1 MTTAMLKITP
11 LHPCLAAEVTGLDLV
26 NGPDDRDFAAVKA
39 AFDDYSVLVYRDQ
52 DISDEQQIRFTK
64 RFGPLEGTK
73 VGTPGAGSPIALISN
88 LDAKGDIVPP
98 DHRQIINGRANGVWH
113 ADSSFKEIPAWA
125 SMLSG
130 RIIARKGG
138 NTEFASMR
146 AAYRDLP
153 ERLRQAVAGRVA
165 LHHYAYGRDR
175 IDPTLVTD
183 AERTLLPPVR
193 QGLVLDRA
201 ALGKSLYVGAHTKS
215 IEGMDEAESAALI
228 EDLKAFATQ
237 EQYVYSHVWRP
248 RDMVM
253 WDNFA
258 VVHRAMP
265 YDAASEKRHM
275 VRTTLA
281 GWSTLPN

>member
-1 MTTAMLKITP
+1 MLKITP
-11 LHPCLAAEVTGLDLV
+11 LHPCLAAEVKGLDLV
-26 NGPDDRDFAAVKA
+26 NGPGDRDFEAVRA

-52 DISDEQQIRFTK
+52 DITDARQIRFTK

-73 VGTPGAGSPIALISN
+73 VGTPGAGSPLALISN
-88 LDAKGDIVPP
+88 LDADGNIVPP
-98 DHRQIINGRANGVWH
+98 NHRQIINGKANGVWH

-153 ERLRQAVAGRVA
+153 EPLKKAIAGRVA
-165 LHHYAYGRDR
+165 LHHYAHGRDT
-175 IDPTLVTD
+175 IDPNLATD
-183 AERTLLPPVR
+183 AERTRLPPVR
-193 QGLVLDRA
+193 QALVLDRG
-201 ALGKSLYVGAHTKS
+201 ALGKSLYVGAHTKCV
-215 IEGMDEAESAALI
+215 EGMEEAESDTLI
-228 EDLKAFATQ
+228 ERLKAFATQ
-237 EQYVYSHVWRP
+237 EKYVYSHVWRP
-248 RDMVM
+248 HDMVM

-265 YDAASEKRHM
+265 YDMEREKRHM

-281 GWSTLPN
+281 GWSTLAT

>member
-1 MTTAMLKITP
+1 MLEITP

-26 NGPDDRDFAAVKA
+26 NGPNDQDFEAVRA
-39 AFDDYSVLVYRDQ
+39 AFDRYSVLVYRDQ

-73 VGTPGAGSPIALISN
+73 VGTPGAGSPLALITN
-88 LDAKGDIVPP
+88 LDSDGNILPP
-98 DHRQIINGRANGVWH
+98 NHRQIINGRANGVWH
-113 ADSSFKEIPAWA
+113 ADSSFKETPAWA

-130 RIIARKGG
+130 RIVAKKDG
-138 NTEFASMR
+138 NTQFASMR

-153 ERLRQAVAGRVA
+153 EGLKQAIDGRAA
-165 LHHYAYGRDR
+165 LHHYAHGRDR

-193 QGLVLDRA
+193 QAMVLDRDG
-201 ALGKSLYVGAHTKS
+201 LGKSLYVGAHTKS
-215 IEGMDEAESAALI
+215 VEGMDAAESEALI
-228 EDLKAFATQ
+228 EELKAFATQ
-237 EQYVYSHVWRP
+237 EKYVYSHVWRP
-248 RDMVM
+248 HDMVM

-265 YDAASEKRHM
+265 YDAEREKRHM

-281 GWSTLPN
+281 GWSTLPT

>member
-1 MTTAMLKITP
+1 MLKITP

-26 NGPDDRDFAAVKA
+26 KGPDERDFETVRA
-39 AFDDYSVLVYRDQ
+39 AFDQYSVLVYRDQ
-52 DISDEQQIRFTK
+52 DITDEQQIRFTK

-73 VGTPGAGSPIALISN
+73 VGTPGAGSPIALITN
-88 LDAKGDIVPP
+88 LDADGNIVPP
-98 DHRQIINGRANGVWH
+98 NHRQIINGRANGVWH
-113 ADSSFKEIPAWA
+113 ADSSFKEVPAWA

-153 ERLRQAVAGRVA
+153 ARLKQAIEGRVA
-165 LHHYAYGRDR
+165 LHDYAYGRDR
-175 IDPTLVTD
+175 IDPTLATD
-183 AERTLLPPVR
+183 AERALLPPVR
-193 QGLVLDRA
+193 QTMVLDRG
-201 ALGKSLYVGAHTKS
+201 ALGKSLYVGAHTKCV
-215 IEGMDEAESAALI
+215 EGMGTAESDALI
-228 EDLKAFATQ
+228 EELKAFATQ
-237 EQYVYSHVWRP
+237 EKYVYSHVWRP
-248 RDMVM
+248 HDMVM

-265 YDAASEKRHM
+265 YDVEREKRHM

-281 GWSTLPN
+281 GWSTLAA